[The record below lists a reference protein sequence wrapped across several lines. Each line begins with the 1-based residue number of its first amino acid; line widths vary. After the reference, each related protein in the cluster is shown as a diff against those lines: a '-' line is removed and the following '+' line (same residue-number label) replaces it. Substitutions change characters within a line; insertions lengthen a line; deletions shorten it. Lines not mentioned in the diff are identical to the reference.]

1 MFLNGRLHAEEMSN
15 RGWVHF
21 EVIRTKNYR
30 TKLDILIIKLMR
42 NNFLNLVLI
51 MFLRQ

>member
-21 EVIRTKNYR
+21 EVIRK
-30 TKLDILIIKLMR
+30 KLSDKTEYI
-42 NNFLNLVLI
+42 NNQVNEK
-51 MFLRQ
+51 

>member
-21 EVIRTKNYR
+21 EVIRK
-30 TKLDILIIKLMR
+30 IIGQNWIIIINQV
-42 NNFLNLVLI
+42 NNEK
-51 MFLRQ
+51 